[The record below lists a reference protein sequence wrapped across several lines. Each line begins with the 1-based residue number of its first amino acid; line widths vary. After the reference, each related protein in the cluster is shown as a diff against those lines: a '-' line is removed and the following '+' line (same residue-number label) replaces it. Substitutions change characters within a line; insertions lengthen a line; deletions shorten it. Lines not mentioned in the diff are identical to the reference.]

1 MNIRTKTDITP
12 TPTTCLLRKSMPQRD
27 YILAVN
33 TQLYVKYYV
42 LWYFLTLKVT
52 YLLIYSLIL
61 QQVYLKRFCMWKKKK
76 HDPYD
81 DDYPWKE
88 NFEEE
93 EKSKTAATWSPFAS
107 FLMKV
112 FIPIFVI
119 SAILSTIGFFIY
131 NARLAFYSGMVC
143 TISFAIWSGAF
154 MSFKDNTGA
163 TYFYDEIL

>member
-1 MNIRTKTDITP
+1 
-12 TPTTCLLRKSMPQRD
+12 
-27 YILAVN
+27 
-33 TQLYVKYYV
+33 
-42 LWYFLTLKVT
+42 
-52 YLLIYSLIL
+52 
-61 QQVYLKRFCMWKKKK
+61 MWKKK

-88 NFEEE
+88 DFEK
-93 EKSKTAATWSPFAS
+93 EKESPTAATWSPFANW
-107 FLMKV
+107 LMRI
-112 FIPIFVI
+112 FFPIFVI

>member
-1 MNIRTKTDITP
+1 
-12 TPTTCLLRKSMPQRD
+12 
-27 YILAVN
+27 
-33 TQLYVKYYV
+33 
-42 LWYFLTLKVT
+42 
-52 YLLIYSLIL
+52 
-61 QQVYLKRFCMWKKKK
+61 MWKKK

-93 EKSKTAATWSPFAS
+93 EKSPKAATWSPFAS

>member
-1 MNIRTKTDITP
+1 M
-12 TPTTCLLRKSMPQRD
+12 
-27 YILAVN
+27 
-33 TQLYVKYYV
+33 
-42 LWYFLTLKVT
+42 
-52 YLLIYSLIL
+52 YLLSL
-61 QQVYLKRFCMWKKKK
+61 QQVLFKHYNMWKKK

-88 NFEEE
+88 DFEKEEE
-93 EKSKTAATWSPFAS
+93 SPTAATWSPFAN

>member
-1 MNIRTKTDITP
+1 MWN
-12 TPTTCLLRKSMPQRD
+12 M
-27 YILAVN
+27 
-33 TQLYVKYYV
+33 
-42 LWYFLTLKVT
+42 
-52 YLLIYSLIL
+52 
-61 QQVYLKRFCMWKKKK
+61 KRKKKVE
-76 HDPYD
+76 

-93 EKSKTAATWSPFAS
+93 EKSKTAATWSTFAS

-131 NARLAFYSGMVC
+131 NARLAFYSGVVC
-143 TISFAIWSGAF
+143 TISFAIWFGAF

>member
-1 MNIRTKTDITP
+1 M
-12 TPTTCLLRKSMPQRD
+12 
-27 YILAVN
+27 
-33 TQLYVKYYV
+33 
-42 LWYFLTLKVT
+42 
-52 YLLIYSLIL
+52 
-61 QQVYLKRFCMWKKKK
+61 KKK

-93 EKSKTAATWSPFAS
+93 EKSPTAATWSPFENW
-107 FLMKV
+107 LMRI
-112 FIPIFVI
+112 FFPIFVI

>member
-1 MNIRTKTDITP
+1 
-12 TPTTCLLRKSMPQRD
+12 
-27 YILAVN
+27 
-33 TQLYVKYYV
+33 
-42 LWYFLTLKVT
+42 
-52 YLLIYSLIL
+52 
-61 QQVYLKRFCMWKKKK
+61 MWKKK

-163 TYFYDEIL
+163 TYFYDEILYPHFLNASSALRLRSSCVSLSAFGIISAITPP

>member
-1 MNIRTKTDITP
+1 
-12 TPTTCLLRKSMPQRD
+12 
-27 YILAVN
+27 
-33 TQLYVKYYV
+33 
-42 LWYFLTLKVT
+42 
-52 YLLIYSLIL
+52 
-61 QQVYLKRFCMWKKKK
+61 MWKKEK

-93 EKSKTAATWSPFAS
+93 EKSPTAATWSPFAS

-131 NARLAFYSGMVC
+131 NARLAFYSGVVC
-143 TISFAIWSGAF
+143 TISFAIWFGAF

>member
-1 MNIRTKTDITP
+1 
-12 TPTTCLLRKSMPQRD
+12 
-27 YILAVN
+27 
-33 TQLYVKYYV
+33 
-42 LWYFLTLKVT
+42 
-52 YLLIYSLIL
+52 
-61 QQVYLKRFCMWKKKK
+61 MWKKK

-93 EKSKTAATWSPFAS
+93 EKSPTAATWSPFAN